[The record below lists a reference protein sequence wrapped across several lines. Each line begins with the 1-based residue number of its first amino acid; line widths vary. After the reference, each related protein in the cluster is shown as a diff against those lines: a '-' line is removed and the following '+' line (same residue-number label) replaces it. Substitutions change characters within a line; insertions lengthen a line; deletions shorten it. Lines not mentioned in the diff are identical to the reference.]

1 MDSLLNTNRDSQ
13 EYQMYSS
20 VKEWQIINTNANR
33 SICSSGDS
41 FDSCLLI
48 RKE

>member
-1 MDSLLNTNRDSQ
+1 MDRHLNTNKDSQ

-20 VKEWQIINTNANR
+20 LKEWQIISANANR